1 MAGRKVDM
9 VLLIL
14 GGVVILLILWR
25 GWGKPVLTRGQWR
38 AGAGLFAVMAIGGGA
53 LVVLRGAIVE
63 GLGLAAAGLVAA
75 FAARGRRGPRPK
87 VSRDDGR
94 GRMSLEQARS
104 LLGVGAAASAAEI
117 KTAYAKLM
125 RVAHPDKGG
134 TTGLAAQLNAAR
146 DRLLKR

>member
-1 MAGRKVDM
+1 M

-14 GGVVILLILWR
+14 GGVVVLLILWR

-38 AGAGLFAVMAIGGGA
+38 AGAGLFAIVAVAGGA
-53 LVVLRGAIVE
+53 LVALRGAMAE
-63 GLGLAAAGLVAA
+63 GLGLAAAGLMAA
-75 FAARGRRGPRPK
+75 VAARGRRGPRPK
-87 VSRDDGR
+87 ASRDDRLGS
-94 GRMSLEQARS
+94 MSLEQARS
-104 LLGVGAAASAAEI
+104 ILGVGAAASAVEI
-117 KTAYAKLM
+117 KAAYAKLM

>member
-1 MAGRKVDM
+1 M

-38 AGAGLFAVMAIGGGA
+38 AGAGLFAIVAIAGGA
-53 LVVLRGAIVE
+53 LVALRGALIE
-63 GLGLAAAGLVAA
+63 GVGLAAVGLVSA
-75 FAARGRRGPRPK
+75 FAARG
-87 VSRDDGR
+87 GR
-94 GRMSLEQARS
+94 GYRRSISGDDPRGMSVEHARS
-104 LLGVGAAASAAEI
+104 LLGVGAAASAVEI
-117 KTAYAKLM
+117 KAAYSKLM
-125 RVAHPDKGG
+125 RVAHPDRGG